1 MQITTFQQLQ
11 GIFRKFLLMLR
22 WIFSALFFFPGLFTF
37 SQDSVLLARTS
48 GKLPFLEYGIGEDSL
63 GGAKMGF
70 LDSNILVRIVDSFKT
85 DYKVQLSKYHSAYL
99 AK

>member
-1 MQITTFQQLQ
+1 MQITIVQQLQ

-22 WIFSALFFFPGLFTF
+22 WIFFVLFFFPGLFTF
-37 SQDSVLLARTS
+37 SQDSVLLARTT
-48 GKLPFLEYGIGEDSL
+48 GKLPFLEYGIGEDRL

-85 DYKVQLSKYHSAYL
+85 DYKVQLSIYQSA
-99 AK
+99 